1 VEVFEKHQRQVFEKQ
16 HQRQK
21 QPPMNVKMIFETHV
35 MFQSFIHTPI
45 WVSLQIDIK
54 LKGQPGTTSKKSKE
68 TLGAGCV

>member
-21 QPPMNVKMIFETHV
+21 QPPMNVKMIFETYV

-54 LKGQPGTTSKKSKE
+54 LKGQPGTKSTKSKE